1 MNKLIEYFTGLDK
14 MTDQVIAMDTL
25 ISAKSAVR
33 NYAMAITEVGS
44 PEIKATLARQLEDAI
59 DSHERIAAYLIE
71 RGWYRPWDVKE
82 QLELDVRNI
91 GIALKV
97 PTL

>member
-1 MNKLIEYFTGLDK
+1 MNKLIEYFTGLDTL
-14 MTDQVIAMDTL
+14 TDQVVAMDVL
-25 ISAKSAVR
+25 VSAKSAVR

-44 PEIKATLARQLEDAI
+44 PDVMAALAKQLEDAI
-59 DSHERIAAYLIE
+59 DFHERISAYMIE

-82 QLELDVRNI
+82 QLELDIRNI
-91 GIALKV
+91 GIALKA